1 MATSI
6 RIPSLLFI
14 PLALI
19 LLLLP
24 APPSANAQ
32 PSAPRFEP
40 ADCPFE
46 GGDWLIGEN
55 IDCGYV
61 TVPANH
67 KKEDGRTIRIAVAI
81 LKSRS
86 PNPEPDPVIFL
97 QGGPGLGSVTYAEGV
112 VQSPLTRR
120 IREKRDYILF
130 DQRGAGYSGPEL
142 CPNLGRAVLQ
152 TFARDLP
159 LEEHQA
165 GIRAAVVACRDS
177 LFSIGE
183 DLGALNTVQSAAD
196 LRDLLAALP
205 YSEYNLTSVSY
216 GPRLALVTARDYPQG
231 IRSMVLDS
239 TLPIAGQDFDQSPAH
254 IAHAL
259 DLLFAA
265 CAADSACNATYPDL
279 EKQLYATIARFDET
293 PLVVPVDDR
302 DLYPTGT
309 FAVNGYEIAYAFAR
323 VLSNTYLLPYMP
335 LFISEAGAGNKD
347 AMAAMVAALSGGVA
361 SGDMHNSTFRTVLC
375 YDEAP
380 FSSLA
385 NFKSVAARY
394 PPSLNRIGYELDIC
408 DDWPSGSATPEEVR
422 PLHSDIPALILHGE
436 YDHQTPPYFG
446 REVASRMPNSF
457 FYEFPATGHYV
468 SIEDSCAQSLVARFI
483 DDPYATPDTTC
494 LSARPPLAFAT
505 DVYITGGIF
514 RLMTGVVANQN
525 LPHIIWIGTT
535 LLILLSSLFWPL
547 AFVVRRIRRIH
558 LETETA
564 PKIARWLAAVTAFLS
579 IAFCVGLG
587 TAVAQTVSS
596 QPMMLAFGLPASTRS
611 LFLIPELIP
620 LLTIGVLGSCIGAW
634 KRGYWTLP
642 GRIHYTL
649 ILAACLSFVAFV
661 GYWKLL

>member
-1 MATSI
+1 MTPSI
-6 RIPSLLFI
+6 RIPFLFV

-19 LLLLP
+19 FLFFP
-24 APPSANAQ
+24 VPPPANAQ
-32 PSAPRFEP
+32 SSAPRFES

-61 TVPANH
+61 TVPADH
-67 KKEDGRTIRIAVAI
+67 KKDDGRTIRIAVAI
-81 LKSRS
+81 LRSRS
-86 PNPEPDPVIFL
+86 PKPEPDPVIFL
-97 QGGPGLGSVTYAEGV
+97 QGGPGLGSVTYAENK
-112 VQSPLTRR
+112 VQNPLTQR

-130 DQRGAGYSGPEL
+130 DQRGTGYSGPEL
-142 CPNLGRAVLQ
+142 CPDLGRSILQ
-152 TFARDLP
+152 TFSRDLP
-159 LEEHQA
+159 LEEHEA

-177 LFSIGE
+177 LLAVGE
-183 DLGALNTVQSAAD
+183 NLDIFNTVQSAAD
-196 LRDLLAALP
+196 LRDLLTALP

-231 IRSMVLDS
+231 IRSLILDS

-254 IAHAL
+254 IAHVL

-279 EKQLYATIARFDET
+279 ENQLYATIARFDET

-309 FAVNGYEIAYAFAR
+309 FAVNGYEVAYAFSRA
-323 VLSNTYLLPYMP
+323 LSNTFLLPYIP
-335 LFISEAGAGNKD
+335 LFIREAGAGNKD
-347 AMAAMVAALSGGVA
+347 AMAAMVAALSGGIA
-361 SGDMHNSTFRTVLC
+361 SGDMHNSTFRSVMC

-385 NFKSVAARY
+385 NFKSVAAQY
-394 PPSLNRIGYELDIC
+394 SPALNRIGYELDIC

-422 PLHSDIPALILHGE
+422 PLHSDIPSLILHGE

-446 REVASRMPNSF
+446 REVASRLPNSF
-457 FYEFPATGHYV
+457 FYEFSGTGHYV
-468 SIEDSCAQSLVARFI
+468 SIEDSCAQSLVIRFI

-494 LSARPPLAFAT
+494 LSARPLLIFET

-535 LLILLSSLFWPL
+535 LLILLSSSFWPL
-547 AFVVRRIRRIH
+547 AFVVHRIRR
-558 LETETA
+558 LERQTETA
-564 PKIARWLAAVTAFLS
+564 PKIARWLAAATALLS
-579 IAFCVGLG
+579 LAFCIGLG
-587 TAVAQTVSS
+587 AAVAQTVSS
-596 QPMMLAFGLPASTRS
+596 QPMMLAFGLPDSTRP
-611 LFLIPELIP
+611 LFLIPNLIP
-620 LLTIGVLGSCIGAW
+620 LLSIGVLGSCIGAW
-634 KRGYWTLP
+634 KRKYWSLS

-661 GYWKLL
+661 GYWKLF